1 MSIENTSEDTLN
13 NEVLTDEATAS
24 LEKVSTLEKELAEAK
39 ALADKKADEAR
50 RANYK
55 VELENKY
62 SKNLDTLKQEF
73 DTKIS
78 EVNDVLKKVAEENQ
92 SLKEILQTKS
102 NHTPNISTQP
112 VNDSAPNP
120 NALNESKVELIRR
133 QMGLKK

>member
-13 NEVLTDEATAS
+13 NEVLIDEATAS

-73 DTKIS
+73 DTKFS

-102 NHTPNISTQP
+102 NYTPNISTQP